1 VDTTLDSAVSALLS
15 QSKSLATIS
24 ANLANSGTS
33 GYKTVSTQFLSLL
46 NDATGNSNSSTG
58 SSTGGVSAVA
68 RQNVTQGGV
77 LTSSTTSTDMAI
89 SGNGF
94 FVVKDASGTHDY
106 YTRDGEFSTDS
117 SGNLYLNGTNYYLQG
132 WQTDSS
138 GSVTSGTL
146 QTINVD
152 KLASTSKATTT
163 ESLTSNL
170 PAEAQSSVNSLSYT
184 NDSGNSESL
193 NYSWASTGT
202 NTNGDNT
209 YLVTVTP
216 SNSSVTLDDGTTS
229 GASALTYTVDTDS
242 TGAIVSVTGTTGNA
256 VGYTGTDL
264 PTTITASDN
273 TSASVD
279 TSSETWSAVE
289 ANSGFSKSSSVTVYD
304 SNGTA
309 QAVPVTWTAAGD
321 NSWIMTVSTPTDASG
336 STTTG
341 TLSDASGATTSS
353 YSYKVTFNSDGS
365 LASTTP
371 LSEMNGSSV
380 STAPTDSSG
389 NPSVSVYGWSYTNS
403 AGKAVTAAASS
414 VSLNLGTAGK
424 TDGLS
429 QYNLGSTSPSV
440 TVTATQDG
448 YALGTLKSVAVTD
461 GEVVATFSNGQS
473 VPIYKVAVATFRNA
487 NGLDAMSSNVY
498 DETGASG
505 TSTLNQSGNGG
516 AGTVQGNYLES
527 STVDTST
534 QFSDMITCQQAYSA
548 GSQIITTSTQLFDS
562 LMKALP

>member
-1 VDTTLDSAVSALLS
+1 VDTTLDSAVSALTS
-15 QSKSLATIS
+15 QSSALATIS
-24 ANLANSGTS
+24 ANLANSNTT
-33 GYKTVSTQFLSLL
+33 GYKAVSTQFLSLL
-46 NDATGNSNSSTG
+46 NDATGSSNSSTG
-58 SSTGGVSAVA
+58 SSTGGVSTVA
-68 RQNVTQGGV
+68 RQNVTLGGN

-94 FVVKDASGTHDY
+94 FVVSDASGTHDY

-117 SGNLYLNGTNYYLQG
+117 TGNLYLNGTSYYLQG
-132 WQTDSS
+132 WPTDSS
-138 GSVTSGTL
+138 GSVTSTAL

-163 ESLTSNL
+163 ESLTANL
-170 PAEAQSSVNSLSYT
+170 PDEAQSDVNTLSYT
-184 NDSGNSESL
+184 NDSGNSETL

-229 GASALTYTVDTDS
+229 GASALTYTVDVDS

-273 TSASVD
+273 TSAAID

-289 ANSGFSKSSSVTVYD
+289 AKSGFSKSSSVTVYD

-321 NSWIMTVSTPTDASG
+321 NSWIMTVSTPTSANG

-353 YSYKVTFNSDGS
+353 YSYEVSFNSDGS

-371 LSEMNGSSV
+371 LSEMNGSSI

-389 NPSVSVYGWSYTNS
+389 NPTVNVYGWSYTNS
-403 AGKAVTAAASS
+403 AGKAVTAGASS
-414 VSLNLGTAGK
+414 VSLNLGTVGK
-424 TDGLS
+424 TDGLT
-429 QYNLGSTSPSV
+429 QYNLGSSSPSV
-440 TVTATQDG
+440 TMSATQDG
-448 YALGTLKSVAVTD
+448 YALGTLQSVAVNN
-461 GEVVATFSNGQS
+461 GEVVATYSNGQS

-487 NGLDAMSSNVY
+487 DGLNAMSSNVY
-498 DETGASG
+498 DESG
-505 TSTLNQSGNGG
+505 TSGTSSLNVSGSGG
-516 AGTVQGNYLES
+516 AGTVEGNYLES

-534 QFSDMITCQQAYSA
+534 EFSDMITCQQAYSA
-548 GSQIITTSTQLFDS
+548 GSQIITTSTKLFES
-562 LMKALP
+562 LMTALP